1 METAHLRTLSPELV
15 LPPPFAAVRLRELG
29 DAFAHAISIA
39 PGKGAGTLVYVG
51 RFDLAEFAVVLEPEE
66 PLRSARRTLYA
77 GMAALAE
84 TLAAH
89 AEPETAINI
98 EWPDAL
104 FVNFGLVG
112 GGRIAWPQDAV
123 EDEPPAWLVFGGM
136 IRLASMSAQ
145 EPGMNPSV
153 TALDEEGFGALTANS
168 LIESF
173 SRHFMATI
181 DAWQADGFGVVAR
194 SYLSRLEKGPHRAID
209 EQGDLLTRGAGG
221 QAERKKLLDELAAPS
236 WLDPQSRGPRA

>member
-1 METAHLRTLSPELV
+1 LATLAPELV

-39 PGKGAGTLVYVG
+39 PTQGAGTLVYVG

-66 PLRSARRTLYA
+66 PLRAARRSLYA
-77 GMAALAE
+77 GMSALAE
-84 TLAAH
+84 TLVAH
-89 AEPETAINI
+89 AEPETAINV

-112 GGRIAWPQDAV
+112 GGRIAWPGDAV
-123 EDEPPAWLVFGGM
+123 EDKPPAWLVFGGM
-136 IRLASMSAQ
+136 IRLASMSGQ
-145 EPGMNPSV
+145 EPGTNPSL
-153 TALDEEGFGALTANS
+153 TALDEEGFGALTADS

-194 SYLSRLEKGPHRAID
+194 SYLSRLEKKGAHRAID
-209 EQGDLLTRGAGG
+209 EQGDLLTRGADGH
-221 QAERKKLLDELAAPS
+221 AERKTLLDVLAAPS
-236 WLDPQSRGPRA
+236 WLDPQARGPRA

>member
-1 METAHLRTLSPELV
+1 METAHLRTLAPELV

-39 PGKGAGTLVYVG
+39 PTQGAGTLVYVG

-112 GGRIAWPQDAV
+112 GGRIAWPEDAA
-123 EDEPPAWLVFGGM
+123 ENKPPAWLVFGGM
-136 IRLASMSAQ
+136 IRLASMGGQ

-181 DAWQADGFGVVAR
+181 DAWQADGFGGVAR

-221 QAERKKLLDELAAPS
+221 HAERKKLLDMLAAPS
-236 WLDPQSRGPRA
+236 WLDPQTRGPRA

>member
-1 METAHLRTLSPELV
+1 METARLRTSSPDLV
-15 LPPPFAAVRLRELG
+15 LPPAFAAVRLRELG

-39 PGKGAGTLVYVG
+39 SKQGAGTLVYVG

-66 PLRSARRTLYA
+66 PLRAARRSLYA

-84 TLAAH
+84 TLAAQ
-89 AEPETAINI
+89 AEPETAIDI
-98 EWPDAL
+98 EWPDTL

-112 GGRIAWPQDAV
+112 GGRIAWPEDAA
-123 EDEPPAWLVFGGM
+123 EDRPPAWLVFGGM
-136 IRLASMSAQ
+136 IRLASTNGQ

-153 TALDEEGFGALTANS
+153 TALDEEGLGALTANS

-209 EQGDLLTRGAGG
+209 EQGDLLTRGADGH
-221 QAERKKLLDELAAPS
+221 AERKKLLDVLAAPS
-236 WLDPQSRGPRA
+236 WLDPQTRGPRA